1 MSAYKLSGER
11 VLWVITEGDW
21 EATTVLMPDEY

>member
-1 MSAYKLSGER
+1 MSVYKLSGER
-11 VLWVITEGDW
+11 VLWVITEGNR

>member
-1 MSAYKLSGER
+1 MSVSKRSGER
-11 VLWVITEGDW
+11 VLWVITEGDR

>member
-11 VLWVITEGDW
+11 VLWVITEW
-21 EATTVLMPDEY
+21 NRETTTVLMPDEY